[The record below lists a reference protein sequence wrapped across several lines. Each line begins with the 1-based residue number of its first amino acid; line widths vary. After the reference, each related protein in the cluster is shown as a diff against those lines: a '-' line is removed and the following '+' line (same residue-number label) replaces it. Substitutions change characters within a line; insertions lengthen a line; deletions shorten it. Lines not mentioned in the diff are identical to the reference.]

1 MKKINFL
8 IPLLII
14 LFAYPSLTVGQ
25 SNENAF
31 NFNDD
36 PQKYN
41 IEKPDVEVDYSEIEM
56 IEDHV
61 KGELILVS
69 KNRWKSWV
77 ERSIYVLLVNT
88 LILILIVS
96 MPKNNESAIIVSYL
110 LSGAGAVMSL
120 WLFLCS
126 VLLFRLNAG
135 YSATIFL
142 PVSFILAAVNY
153 FLLLRTKKSDI
164 SLSELKESFQKLEK
178 ASPEDPRLISI
189 TGIPGDWPDDDFIK

>member
-120 WLFLCS
+120 WLFLCA

-135 YSATIFL
+135 YSAIIFL
-142 PVSFILAAVNY
+142 PVSFILAAINY